1 MVTAS
6 LSSAWG
12 KGPTSGWGAKILHAS
27 QQKKKKKPTLNRSNI
42 VTNLI
47 KIFKM
52 VHAEKNLKK

>member
-1 MVTAS
+1 MVKTS

-12 KGPTSGWGAKILHAS
+12 KGATSGWGAKILHAS
-27 QQKKKKKPTLNRSNI
+27 QQKKKKKILNRSNI

-52 VHAEKNLKK
+52 IHAEKNLKK